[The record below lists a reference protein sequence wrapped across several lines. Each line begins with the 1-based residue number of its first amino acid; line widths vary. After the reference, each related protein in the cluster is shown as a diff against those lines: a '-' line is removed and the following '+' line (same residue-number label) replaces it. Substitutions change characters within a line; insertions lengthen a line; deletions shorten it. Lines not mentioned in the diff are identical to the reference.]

1 MVVRFGVWFLDEVEL
16 LEVVEGE
23 EVVITISLED
33 LAFEELQ
40 LFGFEAVGAGE
51 IEEDEE
57 PQHLHDGFFLVDTL
71 FDVVH
76 ADIGVYPGK
85 ECCMKMSKHTAY
97 VSGGGGGLFLLVPT
111 LPIPLQAHTLFCFY
125 APRETGG
132 PREVDYLL

>member
-33 LAFEELQ
+33 LTFEELQ

-57 PQHLHDGFFLVDTL
+57 PQHLHNGFFLVDAL

-85 ECCMKMSKHTAY
+85 
-97 VSGGGGGLFLLVPT
+97 
-111 LPIPLQAHTLFCFY
+111 
-125 APRETGG
+125 
-132 PREVDYLL
+132 